1 MASLSADV
9 EALAAIERGA
19 TSAGERASAEWV
31 AGRLAEAGAADVRL
45 EGFRYQ
51 GTYAW
56 AHAAHFALGA
66 LGGLAALGAAV
77 SFDLEFSGRLQWIR
91 RLLPA
96 GPGTNVVARVPA
108 GGEPQRTLVLVAHH
122 DAAHTG
128 LIWDPRLVRMSR
140 GSSFATLPMLAFGL
154 AALPRTRRL
163 GRALLV
169 ALAALEADVARGA
182 IVPGASDNA
191 TGVAATLALVE
202 GWVRDPLPGC
212 EVVALFPGCEEAGM
226 GGMAAWLRAGS
237 ARLDPRRT
245 LVLGLDT
252 LGAGDPVVAAAEGP
266 PRPVRY
272 RDADLAWADAGARRA
287 GLEPPQR
294 RRVSGWTDAVLAL
307 LAGLPSVSLLSMRDG
322 LFTNYHL
329 PTDTPGR
336 VDWGSVERCLRLAT
350 GIGEAWADQA
360 APGEVGSE
368 R

>member
-1 MASLSADV
+1 LASLSADV

-66 LGGLAALGAAV
+66 LGGPAALVAAV
-77 SFDLEFSGRLQWIR
+77 SYDLEFSGRLQWIR

-96 GPGTNVVARVPA
+96 GKGTNVVARLPA
-108 GGEPQRTLVLVAHH
+108 RGEPLRTLVLVAHH

-128 LIWDPRLVRMSR
+128 LIWNPSLVRMSR
-140 GSSFATLPMLAFGL
+140 GGSFATLPMLAFGL
-154 AALPRTRRL
+154 AAPRRTRRL
-163 GRALLV
+163 GRALL
-169 ALAALEADVARGA
+169 AAFAALQAEVARGA

-191 TGVAATLALVE
+191 TGVAAVLALAE
-202 GWVRDPLPGC
+202 RWARDPLPGC
-212 EVVALFPGCEEAGM
+212 DVVALVPGCEESGM
-226 GGMAAWLRAGS
+226 GGMAAWLRAES

-272 RDADLAWADAGARRA
+272 RDADLAWADAGAARA

-294 RRVSGWTDAVLAL
+294 
-307 LAGLPSVSLLSMRDG
+307 
-322 LFTNYHL
+322 
-329 PTDTPGR
+329 
-336 VDWGSVERCLRLAT
+336 CLRLAV
-350 GIGEAWADQA
+350 GIGEAWAHRA

-368 R
+368 G

>member
-31 AGRLAEAGAADVRL
+31 AGRLAEAGATEVRL
-45 EGFRYQ
+45 EEFGYQ

-66 LGGLAALGAAV
+66 LGGVAALAAAV
-77 SFDLEFSGRLQWIR
+77 SYDLEFSGRLQWIR

-96 GPGTNVVARVPA
+96 GTGSNVVARVPA
-108 GGEPQRTLVLVAHH
+108 GGEPRRTLVLVAHH

-128 LIWDPRLVRMSR
+128 LIWDPRLVRLSR
-140 GSSFATLPMLAFGL
+140 GSSFATLPILAFGL
-154 AALPRTRRL
+154 AAAPRSRGL
-163 GRALLV
+163 GRALLA
-169 ALAALEADVARGA
+169 ALAALEVDVARGA
-182 IVPGASDNA
+182 VVPGASDNA
-191 TGVAATLALVE
+191 TGVAAALALVE
-202 GWVRDPLPGC
+202 RWAHEPLPGC
-212 EVVALFPGCEEAGM
+212 DVVALFPGCEESGM
-226 GGMAAWLRAGS
+226 GGMAAWLRAES
-237 ARLDPRRT
+237 ARLDPQNT

-252 LGAGDPVVAAAEGP
+252 LGAADPVVAVAEGP

-294 RRVSGWTDAVLAL
+294 RRVSGWTDAALAL
-307 LAGLPSVSLLSMRDG
+307 LDGLPTISLLSMRDG

-329 PTDTPGR
+329 PTDTPDR
-336 VDWGSVERCLRLAT
+336 VDWDSVRRCLRLAA
-350 GIGEAWADQA
+350 GIGEAWAGES
-360 APGEVGSE
+360 APGEVGSG